1 MTYNVERF
9 LRSRAVGSR
18 SYEEPIRELTKQ
30 GSLVPLPRAGLLEPA
45 GQISNWNEF
54 KKNKGRKMA
63 MSM

>member
-1 MTYNVERF
+1 M
-9 LRSRAVGSR
+9 GSG
-18 SYEEPIRELTKQ
+18 SYEEPIRELAKQ